1 MNQIS
6 SSGPLSPD
14 APDPDLE
21 AAIPRLAHANV
32 LIVGDVMLDR
42 YIYGDV
48 TRISTDAP
56 VPILTIDREVQM
68 PGGAGN
74 VLRNLTALGAAAAFI
89 TVVGDD
95 EAGSALTALVGGHA
109 NVEPWLLVQGSRTTT
124 QKTRYIAQGHQLFRS
139 DREQTDPIHPR
150 LAERLVRIAIDAMA
164 ATSVT
169 VLSD

>member
-48 TRISTDAP
+48 TRISVEAP
-56 VPILTIDREVQM
+56 VPILAIDRELQM

-89 TVVGDD
+89 TVVVSGATLIAMPRPRTRT
-95 EAGSALTALVGGHA
+95 AGK
-109 NVEPWLLVQGSRTTT
+109 NVVQ
-124 QKTRYIAQGHQLFRS
+124 
-139 DREQTDPIHPR
+139 
-150 LAERLVRIAIDAMA
+150 
-164 ATSVT
+164 
-169 VLSD
+169 